1 MARELEETKSKSRW
15 TANDTRLLLLTLV
28 SCFAIGHFTAEYFG
42 VDIDSAETVLEQQVL
57 TQLQMGYL
65 VMVGLA
71 WLSACICI
79 VGDLVLQSIR
89 SNRNEVRNDPTGS

>member
-15 TANDTRLLLLTLV
+15 TANDIRLLLLALV
-28 SCFAIGHFTAEYFG
+28 SCFAIGHFTAEYFD
-42 VDIDSAETVLEQQVL
+42 VDIDSAKTVLEQQVL

-71 WLSACICI
+71 WLSACVCI

-89 SNRNEVRNDPTGS
+89 SNRNEVRNDPTDS